1 MHVGPPEK
9 LARNNSVFAA
19 GLLLPSGGKPHNAM
33 QCRQGSRIIS
43 RILDTEH
50 TRSTNPMQLLSAYLK
65 NHDTDNE
72 LVELIDILMVACKEI
87 ALQLREGALA
97 GIHGT
102 TSDTNV
108 QGETQKKLDV
118 ISNDILKE
126 VLLDNRL
133 VRGVASEEED
143 EPVFGNPEGR
153 FLVTFDPLD
162 GSSNI
167 DVNVSVGTIFSILE
181 VPETGTPDSVDLF
194 LQPGRKQ
201 VAAGYVLYGPS
212 AVLALTTGHGVNMFT
227 LAHTGDFLLTRE
239 QVSVPETTKE
249 FAINMSNQR
258 HWEPA
263 MRNYV
268 DDLLAGAEGPRGK
281 NYNMRWIA
289 SMVAEVHRVL
299 TRGGIFTYPW
309 DSRDPKKPGKLRLM
323 YEGNPMSMLIE
334 QAGGLST
341 TCYQNIMDIQPAHI
355 HQRVAVA
362 LGSREEVETAMQYHQ
377 DTPSIIQQ

>member
-1 MHVGPPEK
+1 
-9 LARNNSVFAA
+9 
-19 GLLLPSGGKPHNAM
+19 
-33 QCRQGSRIIS
+33 
-43 RILDTEH
+43 
-50 TRSTNPMQLLSAYLK
+50 MQLLGSYLK
-65 NHDTDNE
+65 HNGTDQA
-72 LVELIDILMVACKEI
+72 LVELIETLMVACKEI

-97 GIHGT
+97 GIHGST
-102 TSDTNV
+102 ENTNV

-118 ISNDILKE
+118 ISNDILKQ
-126 VLLDNRL
+126 VLLDDPM
-133 VRGVASEEED
+133 VHGIASEEED
-143 EPVFGNPEGR
+143 EPVFGSPEGR

-181 VPETGTPDSVDLF
+181 VPEGAERGQADLF

-201 VAAGYVLYGPS
+201 LAAGYVLYGPS
-212 AVLALTTGHGVNMFT
+212 AVLALTTGRGVDMFT

-239 QVSVPETTKE
+239 QVQIPTDTRE
-249 FAINMSNQR
+249 FAINMSNHR

-263 MRNYV
+263 MRNYIG
-268 DDLLAGAEGPRGK
+268 DLLAGTEGPREK

-299 TRGGIFTYPW
+299 TRGGLFTYPW
-309 DSRDPKKPGKLRLM
+309 DSRDPQKPGKLRLL

-341 TCYQNIMDIQPAHI
+341 NCYQPIMDLDPQAI

-362 LGSREEVETAMQYHQ
+362 LGSRDEVETLMQYHQ
-377 DTPSIIQQ
+377 QTPSIIQQ

>member
-1 MHVGPPEK
+1 
-9 LARNNSVFAA
+9 
-19 GLLLPSGGKPHNAM
+19 
-33 QCRQGSRIIS
+33 
-43 RILDTEH
+43 
-50 TRSTNPMQLLSAYLK
+50 MQLLSAYL
-65 NHDTDNE
+65 NHHDTDNE
-72 LVELIDILMVACKEI
+72 LVELIEILMVACKEI

-102 TSDTNV
+102 TEDTNI

-126 VLLDNRL
+126 VLLGNRL

-143 EPVFGNPEGR
+143 DPVFGYPEGR

-167 DVNVSVGTIFSILE
+167 DINVSVGTIFSILE
-181 VPETGTPDSVDLF
+181 VPDTDAPDSVDLF

-201 VAAGYVLYGPS
+201 VASGYVLYGPS
-212 AVLALTTGHGVNMFT
+212 AVLALTTGQGVNMFT

-239 QVSVPETTKE
+239 NVQIPHATKE
-249 FAINMSNQR
+249 FAINMSNHR

-268 DDLLAGAEGPRGK
+268 GDLLAGSEGPREK

-309 DSRDPKKPGKLRLM
+309 DSRDPRKPGKLRLM
-323 YEGNPMSMLIE
+323 YEGNPMSLLIE

-341 TCYQNIMDIQPAHI
+341 TCYTNIMDIEPQNI

-362 LGSREEVETAMQYHQ
+362 LGSREEVESLMQYHQ